1 VKFLLVPLAGL
12 AFVLFLI
19 VLGAI
24 GLGIAF
30 AVIYAV
36 GRIWRLLLY
45 GGRAPGRLGRRI
57 RGRRGE
63 RV

>member
-1 VKFLLVPLAGL
+1 VVKVLLIPMAIV

-30 AVIYAV
+30 AVLAFF
-36 GRIWRLLLY
+36 GKLWRLVN
-45 GGRAPGRLGRRI
+45 
-57 RGRRGE
+57 RRGSP
-63 RV
+63 RSS